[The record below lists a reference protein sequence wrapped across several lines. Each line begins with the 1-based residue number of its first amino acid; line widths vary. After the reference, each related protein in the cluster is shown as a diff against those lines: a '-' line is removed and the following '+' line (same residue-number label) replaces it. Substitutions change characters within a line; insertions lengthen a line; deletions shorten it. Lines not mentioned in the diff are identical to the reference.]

1 MEKMYAFARRQGLP
15 VLAESLLKLDKPR
28 DEAERMTRAVICDVI
43 CEKSPA
49 ADAAFER
56 WAESDE
62 PTPED
67 PRATRLIVAAAL
79 GTQA

>member
-1 MEKMYAFARRQGLP
+1 MDKMYAFARRQGLP
-15 VLAESLLKLDKPR
+15 VLVDSLLQLDQPR
-28 DEAERMTRAVICDVI
+28 DEAERMTRAVLCDVI

-49 ADAAFER
+49 ANAAFNA

-79 GTQA
+79 GQA